1 MTTSF
6 KFLALPSFCRQA
18 RIQKDREEVS
28 AQQDAAMQSAQSR
41 NIINPEPLERIDLT
55 KAQME
60 NSILEGDEGGCI
72 SFGSWSTNPWGSIF
86 DEDYVIRSKLEKK
99 NSCYFRTPKICNPN
113 PFLF

>member
-41 NIINPEPLERIDLT
+41 NIINPEPLERIDM
-55 KAQME
+55 KKQME
-60 NSILEGDEGGCI
+60 NSNLEVA
-72 SFGSWSTNPWGSIF
+72 
-86 DEDYVIRSKLEKK
+86 YRSG
-99 NSCYFRTPKICNPN
+99 PGVQIHGV
-113 PFLF
+113 PFLTKII